1 MSSAGTSPVLARF
14 DTMPAGWRNAVVA
27 IGNFDGVHSGHQA
40 VLAAARAQAEHGGVP
55 LIMLT
60 FEPHPR
66 TFFQPDS
73 PLFRLTPAAIKAAVA
88 SACGVDGVLV
98 LPFDA
103 ALSAM
108 SADDFVRDIL
118 IDRLAIRHAV
128 TGYDFHFGHKRQGTP
143 DYLRQAGVLNGFGV
157 TIVAEHGD
165 EGGAVSSSRI
175 RSALTDGAVTEAN
188 HMLGWSW
195 SVAGE
200 IRHGE
205 KRGRELGY
213 PTANMS
219 LDPACGLRHG
229 IYAVRLTRAGGTVH
243 DGVASFG
250 RRPTFD
256 NGHPLLE
263 TFLFDFSGD
272 LYGET
277 VLVSLTGW
285 IRPELKFDS
294 VDALIARIDDD
305 SAKARIC
312 LADSLAASPMD
323 RDIHRLWA
331 QIAADDRHY
340 AEHI

>member
-1 MSSAGTSPVLARF
+1 MKPAGPSPLLARF
-14 DTMPAGWRNAVVA
+14 DAMPNGWRDAVVA

-40 VLAAARAQAEHGGVP
+40 VLAAARAQAEHIGVP
-55 LIMLT
+55 MIMLT

-66 TFFQPDS
+66 TFFQPDR
-73 PLFRLTPAAIKAAVA
+73 PLFRLTPAETKAAVA

-103 ALSAM
+103 ALSAT
-108 SADDFVRDIL
+108 SADDFVDQIL

-128 TGYDFHFGHKRQGTP
+128 TGYDFHFGHKRLGTP
-143 DYLRQAGVLNGFGV
+143 DYLQRAGVLNGFGV

-165 EGGAVSSSRI
+165 ESGAVSSSRI
-175 RSALTDGAVTEAN
+175 RGALTEGAVPAAN
-188 HMLGWSW
+188 QMLGWTW

-229 IYAVRLTRAGGTVH
+229 IYAVRFIRADGTH
-243 DGVASFG
+243 HNGVASFG

-263 TFLFDFSGD
+263 THLFDFSGD

-277 VLVSLTGW
+277 ALVSLADW

-294 VDALIARIDDD
+294 VDALVTQMDDD
-305 SAKARIC
+305 SARARTR
-312 LADSLAASPMD
+312 LGDTPAGPMD
-323 RDIHRLWA
+323 ADIHRLWA
-331 QIAADDRHY
+331 RIAADDRQY

>member
-1 MSSAGTSPVLARF
+1 
-14 DTMPAGWRNAVVA
+14 MPDGWRNAVVA

-40 VLAAARAQAEHGGVP
+40 VLGAARAQAEHIGVP

-66 TFFQPDS
+66 TFFLPDQ
-73 PLFRLTPAAIKAAVA
+73 PLFRLTPAEIKAAVA
-88 SACGVDGVLV
+88 TACGVDGVLV

-103 ALSAM
+103 SLSAM
-108 SADDFVRDIL
+108 SADDFVGNVL

-143 DYLRQAGVLNGFGV
+143 DYLQRAGVRNEFGV

-175 RSALTDGAVTEAN
+175 RAALTDGAVTAAN
-188 HMLGWSW
+188 QMLGWTW

-205 KRGRELGY
+205 KRGRDLGY

-219 LDPACGLRHG
+219 LDPAFGLRHG
-229 IYAVRLTRAGGTVH
+229 IYAVRFVRADGTMH

-256 NGHPLLE
+256 NGRPLLE
-263 TFLFDFSGD
+263 SHLFDFSGD

-277 VLVSLTGW
+277 ALVSLVGW
-285 IRPELKFDS
+285 IRPELKFDN
-294 VDALIARIDDD
+294 VDALVAQMDDD
-305 SAKARIC
+305 SAKARAC
-312 LADSLAASPMD
+312 LRDMPAPPMD
-323 RDIHRLWA
+323 DDIHRLWA
-331 QIAADDRHY
+331 RIAEDDRRN